1 MESILSSVKKM
12 LGLLDEYEY
21 FDTDIIMHIN
31 SVFSVLRQLGVGPKE
46 GFAIRDANDL
56 WSDFLPEGLKLE
68 MVKTY
73 VYQKVR
79 LIFDPPASSAAVTA
93 IEKSISEFEWRINA
107 EVDYGE
113 EVCNN
118 GS

>member
-12 LGLLDEYEY
+12 LGLVDEYEY

-56 WSDFLPEGLKLE
+56 WSDFLPGGLTLE

-73 VYQKVR
+73 MYQKVR

-93 IEKSISEFEWRINA
+93 MEKSISEFEWRINA

-113 EVCNN
+113 EVCSN
-118 GS
+118 GN

>member
-1 MESILSSVKKM
+1 
-12 LGLLDEYEY
+12 
-21 FDTDIIMHIN
+21 
-31 SVFSVLRQLGVGPKE
+31 
-46 GFAIRDANDL
+46 
-56 WSDFLPEGLKLE
+56 

-73 VYQKVR
+73 MYQKVR
-79 LIFDPPASSAAVTA
+79 LIFDPPTSSAAVTA
-93 IEKSISEFEWRINA
+93 MEKSISEFEWRINA

>member
-46 GFAIRDANDL
+46 GFTIRDANDL

-73 VYQKVR
+73 MYQKVR
-79 LIFDPPASSAAVTA
+79 LIFDPPASSAAITA
-93 IEKSISEFEWRINA
+93 MEKSISEFEWRINA

-113 EVCNN
+113 EVCTNEL
-118 GS
+118 